1 MAAPPSPRSVKSKSP
16 QGDAS
21 KSKQPKRAPSI
32 VEGIATLKAAVKT
45 LPARPGVYRML
56 DAAGEALYVGKA
68 RNLKKRVTSY
78 TTAAKLTERLARM
91 VAETVS
97 LEVVTTRSEVEALLL
112 EQNMI
117 KKLMPRFNVLLRDDK
132 SFPYIFITGDRD
144 CAQITKYRGA
154 RKRPGDYFGPFA
166 SAGAVNRTL
175 RALQRAFLL
184 RSCSDGVF
192 ATRKR
197 PCLLYQIKRCS
208 APCVGRISADDYD
221 ALVDQARAFLSGRSQ
236 EIHKAL
242 GEAMATAS
250 DALEYEKAANLRDRI
265 RALAAIQAKQ
275 DINLEHGIGD
285 ADVIAA
291 HLSGGQ
297 ACVQVFFFRAGRNY
311 GNRAYFPR
319 HGKRDPVA
327 DILGGFVGQF
337 YTTNPPPKL
346 VLLSHKIAETSLVS
360 EALSQRAE
368 AKVTVIV
375 PQRGD
380 KKKLIDHALANAR
393 DAHARRLAESAS
405 QRRLLEGV
413 AETFGLD
420 GVPERIEV
428 YDNSHISGTNAV
440 GAMVV
445 AGPDGFVKNAYRKF
459 NIKDLAAKAAND
471 KGEAADDGAPET
483 PGLSDMAQ
491 AGYDAGP
498 VTPGDDYA
506 MMRQVLKRRFAR
518 ALKEDPEREG
528 GSWPD
533 LVMIDGGPGQL
544 SVARAVL
551 DDLGVDDVELVA
563 IAKGPDRD
571 AGRERFFRPDRAPI
585 SLEADSPVLYFL
597 QRLRDEAH
605 RFAIG
610 AHRARRS
617 KAIGQSLLDEVPGIG
632 ARRKRALLLHFGS
645 AKAVAK
651 AGLADLEAVDGIS
664 GTVARKIYDHFNT
677 QQ

>member
-1 MAAPPSPRSVKSKSP
+1 
-16 QGDAS
+16 
-21 KSKQPKRAPSI
+21 
-32 VEGIATLKAAVKT
+32 
-45 LPARPGVYRML
+45 
-56 DAAGEALYVGKA
+56 
-68 RNLKKRVTSY
+68 
-78 TTAAKLTERLARM
+78 
-91 VAETVS
+91 
-97 LEVVTTRSEVEALLL
+97 
-112 EQNMI
+112 MI
-117 KKLMPRFNVLLRDDK
+117 KKLKPRFNVLLRDDK

-208 APCVGRISADDYD
+208 APCVDRISRDDYE
-221 ALVDQARAFLSGRSQ
+221 ALVDQARAFLSGRSR
-236 EIHKAL
+236 EIHERL
-242 GEAMATAS
+242 GQEMQSAS
-250 DALEYEKAANLRDRI
+250 DAQEYEKAANLRDRI

-291 HLSGGQ
+291 HMSGGQ

-319 HGKRDPVA
+319 HGKKDPIE

-337 YTTNPPPKL
+337 YTTNVPPKL
-346 VLLSHKIAETSLVS
+346 VLLSHKIAETELVS

-368 AKVTVIV
+368 AKVTVNV
-375 PQRGD
+375 PRRGD
-380 KKKLIDHALANAR
+380 KKKLMDHALANAR

-471 KGEAADDGAPET
+471 GGAP
-483 PGLSDMAQ
+483 PAGLSDQAQ
-491 AGYDAGP
+491 VGYDAGP

-518 ALKEDPEREG
+518 ALKEDPERESG
-528 GSWPD
+528 NWPD

-551 DDLGVDDVELVA
+551 EDLGVDDVALVA

-571 AGRERFFRPDRAPI
+571 AGRERFFRPDQEPI
-585 SLEADSPVLYFL
+585 ALEADSPVLYFL

-610 AHRARRS
+610 AHRAKRS
-617 KAIGQSLLDEVPGIG
+617 KAIGQSLLDDVPGIG

-677 QQ
+677 QP